1 MNCTFCNKNL
11 IQGSFTEWMYC
22 QGCKA
27 SFDIFGTIIGRIHM
41 QCTIDGR
48 CYQLEQDY
56 VLKTARIVILP
67 DTVDGTVIMVMDFD
81 YLLKNVTP
89 TNLEYKIKT
98 SVLFS

>member
-1 MNCTFCNKNL
+1 
-11 IQGSFTEWMYC
+11 
-22 QGCKA
+22 
-27 SFDIFGTIIGRIHM
+27 M